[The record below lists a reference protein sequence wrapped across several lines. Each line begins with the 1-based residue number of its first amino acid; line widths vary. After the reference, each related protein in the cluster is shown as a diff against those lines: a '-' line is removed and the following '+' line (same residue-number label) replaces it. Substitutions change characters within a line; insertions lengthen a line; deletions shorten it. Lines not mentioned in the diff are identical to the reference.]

1 MFKINSSETW
11 EPYSGIDKDLEWF
24 SYEAPMGR
32 AAGGEAGE
40 PGCVIVGD
48 ASAGRGEEV
57 MRNLLYGIGN
67 LRKRAGADE

>member
-32 AAGGEAGE
+32 AAGGEVGE

-48 ASAGRGEEV
+48 ASAGKGEEV

>member
-24 SYEAPMGR
+24 SYKAPIDR
-32 AAGGEAGE
+32 AADGEARELGH
-40 PGCVIVGD
+40 VIVED
-48 ASAGRGEEV
+48 ASAGGDEKM
-57 MRNLLYGIGN
+57 MRNLLYGAEN

>member
-11 EPYSGIDKDLEWF
+11 EPYSGIDKDLEWL

-32 AAGGEAGE
+32 AADGEAGE
-40 PGCVIVGD
+40 PGHVIVED
-48 ASAGRGEEV
+48 ASAGRDEK
-57 MRNLLYGIGN
+57 MIRDLLYGVEN

>member
-32 AAGGEAGE
+32 AADGEAGE
-40 PGCVIVGD
+40 PGYVIVED
-48 ASAGRGEEV
+48 EKM
-57 MRNLLYGIGN
+57 MRDLLYGVEN

>member
-24 SYEAPMGR
+24 SYEASTGR
-32 AAGGEAGE
+32 AADGEAGE
-40 PGCVIVGD
+40 LGHVIVED
-48 ASAGRGEEV
+48 ASAGRDEKM
-57 MRNLLYGIGN
+57 MRDLYGVEN